1 MRQRSIPKMILLSIV
16 TLGIYSVYWSV
27 STKNEMNRLGAQVP
41 TAWLLVIPL
50 VNIYWMWKYS
60 QAVEQITGTKISAPL
75 AFVVE
80 YFLGFIGDLIIQTEF
95 NKLATAPVADSS
107 QPYGPP
113 VDSGPLPD
121 NTFGGPVAEAPQS
134 TPAPYTPAPPPA
146 PYGAPVPPAIEQPA
160 PYTPPAAP
168 AEATQVTVGS
178 EPAAPQPPFQAPPQ
192 A

>member
-41 TAWLLVIPL
+41 TAWLLIIPF
-50 VNIYWMWKYS
+50 VSIYWVWKYS
-60 QAVEQITGTKISAPL
+60 QAVEQITSSKVSAPL

-95 NKLATAPVADSS
+95 NKLATAPAADSS

-113 VDSGPLPD
+113 AAAGPLPD
-121 NTFGGPVAEAPQS
+121 NTFGGPVAPTPPAAPIPV
-134 TPAPYTPAPPPA
+134 TPAVYAPPA
-146 PYGAPVPPAIEQPA
+146 TPVEQPA
-160 PYTPPAAP
+160 AYTPPAAP
-168 AEATQVTVGS
+168 AEANPVVVSSDPTLL
-178 EPAAPQPPFQAPPQ
+178 QPPTQAPPQ
-192 A
+192 V